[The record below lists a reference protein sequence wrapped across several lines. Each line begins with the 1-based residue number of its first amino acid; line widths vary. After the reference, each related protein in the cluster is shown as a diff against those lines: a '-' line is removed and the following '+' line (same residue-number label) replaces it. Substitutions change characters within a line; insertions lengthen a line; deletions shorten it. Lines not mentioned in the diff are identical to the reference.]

1 MAATHQTNSGRCLD
15 PFALPDSAP
24 AAAKM
29 GEHLLARIST
39 SPTPEN
45 LGLSGMK
52 LTKPNHVVLTFA
64 LLALLPGGTVAAPS
78 GTAFTYQ
85 GRLNDGGG
93 PANGSYDL
101 RFKLFVDPLGDTQT
115 GNAVVTNGVSVA
127 SGLFMVTVDFGEGV
141 FNGSNYWLEV
151 DVKTNGAGA
160 YVNLSPLQAVTPVPY
175 AVFAEKAGNG
185 GFAAGTYTNAVTLS
199 NAANNFSGSFAG
211 NGAGLTGVNASTL
224 GGLGA
229 AGFWQLGG
237 NAGITPGVNFV
248 GTTDNRPLEIRVN
261 NQRAVRIE
269 YTTDTPNIIGGWS
282 NNFAA
287 PGVVMATIGGGGGVS
302 VSNGSL
308 NTNSVWS
315 SYGTVSGGLGNQA
328 GSINDDPSSVRGA
341 TVGGGANNT
350 AGAHYSAISGGT
362 QNTIVLSSTGSAIG
376 GGGNNTIQTN
386 AYQSTISGG
395 AANTIQ
401 TNAYSSTICGGFTNT
416 IQVSAHDSTING
428 GHYNTIQSN
437 AYQSTISG
445 GTGNTIWP
453 DAYSST
459 IGGGYLN
466 TIQTNA
472 HNATIGGGE
481 LNTIQ
486 ANAFF
491 SIVGGGLS
499 NTIQAT
505 ATYSTISG
513 GRYNAIQTNAY
524 LSVVGGGYNNN
535 ILTNA
540 HYAAIPGGIN
550 NVAAGSSSFAFG
562 NGAKALQDGTFVWGD
577 STPAYISSSVSN
589 SWTARASGGV
599 RFFSNSGATV
609 GVQLAAGGN
618 AWSPMS
624 DRNVKENFQ
633 PVDQRAVLDKVCHL
647 PVTEWNLISQP
658 TGIRHIGPMAQDFQ
672 AAFGVGEDD
681 RHISTSDA
689 DGVALAAIQGLNQ
702 KVEQVVKEKDARI
715 QILERDVAALKA
727 MVNSLIQESSGGEQ

>member
-1 MAATHQTNSGRCLD
+1 M
-15 PFALPDSAP
+15 
-24 AAAKM
+24 K
-29 GEHLLARIST
+29 T
-39 SPTPEN
+39 SK
-45 LGLSGMK
+45 S
-52 LTKPNHVVLTFA
+52 HRVVVAFA
-64 LLALLPGGTVAAPS
+64 LLALVAGRIVAAPS

-85 GRLNDGGG
+85 GRLNHGGG

-101 RFKLFVDPLGDTQT
+101 RFKLFVDPLGDTQA
-115 GNAVVTNGVSVA
+115 GSAVVTNGVSVA
-127 SGLFMVTVDFGEGV
+127 SGLFMVTVDFGEGI
-141 FNGSNYWLEV
+141 FNGSNYWMEV

-160 YVNLSPLQAVTPVPY
+160 YVNLSPLQEVTPVPY

-185 GFAAGTYTNAVTLS
+185 GFAGGTYTNAVTLS
-199 NAANNFSGSFAG
+199 NAANNFSGGFVG
-211 NGAGLTGVNASTL
+211 NGAGLTGVNAFTL

-237 NAGITPGVNFV
+237 NAGTTPGLNFL
-248 GTTDNRPLEIRVN
+248 GTTDNQPFEIRVN

-328 GSINDDPSSVRGA
+328 GSINDAPSSVRGA

-350 AGAHYSAISGGT
+350 AGAHYSTISGGS
-362 QNTIVLSSTGSAIG
+362 QNTIILSSDLSAIG
-376 GGGNNTIQTN
+376 GGGNNTIQPSAFFSTVGGGLSNTVQAAATYSTISGGVNNTIQTN
-386 AYQSTISGG
+386 AALSVIGGGHNNTIQMSANDATIGGGYNNNILTNAPYSTISGGAGNTIQTSAYQSTISGG
-395 AANTIQ
+395 LGNTIWSNAFSSTIGGGFTNVIQAGAQDSAIGGGSYNTIQ
-401 TNAYSSTICGGFTNT
+401 TNASFSTVAGGF
-416 IQVSAHDSTING
+416 
-428 GHYNTIQSN
+428 
-437 AYQSTISG
+437 
-445 GTGNTIWP
+445 
-453 DAYSST
+453 
-459 IGGGYLN
+459 
-466 TIQTNA
+466 
-472 HNATIGGGE
+472 
-481 LNTIQ
+481 
-486 ANAFF
+486 
-491 SIVGGGLS
+491 S
-499 NTIQAT
+499 NTVQAT

-513 GRYNAIQTNAY
+513 GRYNSIQTNAY
-524 LSVVGGGYNNN
+524 LSVIGGGYNNN

-550 NVAAGSSSFAFG
+550 NFVAGSYSFALG
-562 NGAKALQDGTFVWGD
+562 NGAKALHDGAFVWGD
-577 STPAYISSSVSN
+577 SIPAYISSTVSN

-599 RFFSNSGATV
+599 RFFSNSGATI

-618 AWSPMS
+618 AWSAMS

-633 PVDQRAVLDKVCHL
+633 PVDQRAVLDKVCRL

-658 TGIRHIGPMAQDFQ
+658 AGIRHIGPMAQDFQ

-681 RHISTSDA
+681 RHISTTDA

-702 KVEQVVKEKDARI
+702 KVEQVIKEKDARI
-715 QILERDVAALKA
+715 ETLEKDIATLKA
-727 MVNSLIQESSGGEQ
+727 MVNSLLQKTSGGGP